1 MNNCEKVPAENISY
15 MGYTVRSPDYRFTMW
30 FHWDGAEC
38 EAKWDSPLE
47 SSNGGHELYS
57 HVGQT
62 DPGNFDDYENE
73 NLANDAQHAD
83 VVKELQAVLLA
94 NFRGADKRLAG
105 CPKGRLEDH
114 DSLPATMRAQIFE
127 EQGGEQRQ

>member
-1 MNNCEKVPAENISY
+1 MNNCEKVPAQNISY

-30 FHWDGAEC
+30 FHWDGTEC
-38 EAKWDSPLE
+38 EAKWDAPLE

-73 NLANDAQHAD
+73 NLANDPQHAD
-83 VVKELQAVLLA
+83 TVKALAAVLLG

-105 CPKGRLEDH
+105 CPTKKSRWGSRYRG
-114 DSLPATMRAQIFE
+114 SPSSAIFW
-127 EQGGEQRQ
+127 RFR